1 MRLVGPL
8 ALLVVFGHAEWLIGK
23 MHGSLFERHSF
34 GVYLFHQQV
43 DWILLSLIN
52 VPGVPPAAIVAALF
66 VVSLTVS
73 LGISVVL
80 KRLKVT
86 ARLL

>member
-1 MRLVGPL
+1 MGPL
-8 ALLVVFGHAEWLIGK
+8 ALLAVFGHAEWLMGK

-86 ARLL
+86 AKLL

>member
-8 ALLVVFGHAEWLIGK
+8 ALLAVFGHSERLIGK
-23 MHGSLFERHSF
+23 VRGSLFERHSF

-52 VPGVPPAAIVAALF
+52 VSGVPPVAIVAALF

-80 KRLKVT
+80 KRWKVT

>member
-1 MRLVGPL
+1 MGPL
-8 ALLVVFGHAEWLIGK
+8 ALLAVFGHVEWLMGK

-86 ARLL
+86 AKLL

>member
-1 MRLVGPL
+1 M
-8 ALLVVFGHAEWLIGK
+8 
-23 MHGSLFERHSF
+23 
-34 GVYLFHQQV
+34 YLFHQQV

-52 VPGVPPAAIVAALF
+52 VSGVPPVAIVAALF

-80 KRLKVT
+80 KRWKVT